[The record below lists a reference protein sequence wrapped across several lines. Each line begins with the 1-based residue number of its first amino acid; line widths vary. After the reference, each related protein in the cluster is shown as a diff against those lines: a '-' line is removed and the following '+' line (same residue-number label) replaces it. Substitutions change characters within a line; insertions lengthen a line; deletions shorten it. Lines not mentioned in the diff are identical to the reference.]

1 MSKRAGLHS
10 LNVTLSEGVRH
21 LEISRTPGRMSPKS
35 SSNSALCH
43 ITTSTKLKPAAP
55 LSSEDRKHEFIARQ
69 VDLALCIEHRLRGL
83 SQIRPLFQGIPELSQ
98 ILRFLH

>member
-21 LEISRTPGRMSPKS
+21 LSREISRAPGADEAPNPVGTPW
-35 SSNSALCH
+35 
-43 ITTSTKLKPAAP
+43 PASP

-69 VDLALCIEHRLRGL
+69 VNLALCIEHRLRGL
-83 SQIRPLFQGIPELSQ
+83 SQIRPLL
-98 ILRFLH
+98 